1 MKALL
6 AAFALLVPTATAPA
20 CPDLAVVDT
29 GAIVQIDCP
38 VADGWIM
45 GTGFRIGNL
54 LVTAKHVISH
64 DKCFYVGGGNAEV
77 AYSSPSLDYA
87 ILKGGKGP
95 FIRVDCDGFVKGK
108 KYLAVGYARGAPYL
122 TTVELTATGSNAD
135 GFAILSGIF
144 TFIPGMSGG
153 PVIDEETGK
162 VVGLINVFQE
172 PEGIIG
178 SVELKNTSVCK

>member
-1 MKALL
+1 MRNRP
-6 AAFALLVPTATAPA
+6 VSNG
-20 CPDLAVVDT
+20 AVVSCEAWARAHASGLRLT
-29 GAIVQIDCP
+29 AHDCP

-45 GTGFRIGNL
+45 GTGFRIGSL

-64 DKCFYVGGGNAEV
+64 EKCFYVGGGNAEI

-95 FIRVDCDGFVKGK
+95 FIKVDCGGFVKGK

-172 PEGIIG
+172 PEGISG